1 MNLNIYGQNSPT
13 TIQDLEASLKSQY
26 DRLNQ
31 LKLMSNNIQN
41 NQTNLQPQQDIQ
53 TNNIQSQRYYLD
65 CGNKEDWDE
74 FLKLNYGI
82 TEKNIFDDYKLFL
95 QAKQEIIDEQGRS
108 KLESMKERIK
118 NNGNNYKK
126 STVGTPVNVNPN
138 VSPDM
143 IKELA
148 NAQQSV
154 LPKSVQSAIQP
165 METTIKQSIP
175 TGVDNIANNTIN
187 GGIVQ
192 PINPVLPEGN
202 KVVTTKGRSKKA

>member
-31 LKLMSNNIQN
+31 LKLMSNNLQN
-41 NQTNLQPQQDIQ
+41 NQNNLQPQQDIQ
-53 TNNIQSQRYYLD
+53 ANNMQSQRYYLD

-126 STVGTPVNVNPN
+126 STVGTPVNVNS

-175 TGVDNIANNTIN
+175 TGVDNIGNNTIN